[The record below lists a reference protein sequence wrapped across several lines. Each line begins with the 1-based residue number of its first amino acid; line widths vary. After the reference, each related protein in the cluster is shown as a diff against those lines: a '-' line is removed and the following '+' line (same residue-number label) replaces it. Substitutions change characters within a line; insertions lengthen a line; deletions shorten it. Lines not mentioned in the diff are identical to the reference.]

1 MVYVYSGILAGWP
14 HIIMV
19 PAGKY
24 RRDTGYRPAFKKRMR
39 IMSKD
44 REDE

>member
-1 MVYVYSGILAGWP
+1 
-14 HIIMV
+14 MV

>member
-1 MVYVYSGILAGWP
+1 
-14 HIIMV
+14 MV

-24 RRDTGYRPAFKKRMR
+24 GRDTGYCPAFKKRMR

-44 REDE
+44 REDEQNAWKSNRN